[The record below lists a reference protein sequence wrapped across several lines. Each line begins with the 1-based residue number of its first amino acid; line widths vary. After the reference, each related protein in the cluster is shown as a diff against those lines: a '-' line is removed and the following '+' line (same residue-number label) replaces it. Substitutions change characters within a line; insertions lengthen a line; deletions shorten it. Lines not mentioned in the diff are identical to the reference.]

1 MSIPSQQKVP
11 DIIKTYRPAKHFPST
26 PSSET
31 KNGTPSHNASTQPH
45 ITSLDFD
52 DTGDYLVSADSADNM
67 TVYDIKAGTKT
78 KTIPSKKYGI
88 HLARFTHH
96 SRQVLF
102 ASTKQDDSL
111 RLLELHNES
120 FVRYFTAHTAA
131 VTSVALSP
139 GSDNFLSCG
148 ADDLVCLWDTNSRSP
163 QGKLK
168 LVTPYLAAY
177 DPSATVMAIASQ
189 STQSILLYDVRN
201 FDKAPFATFDMADG
215 ERKYCPS
222 TQARAWTK
230 LEFSNDGKYIL
241 LGTDYHGHFL
251 LDSFEGKIEAF
262 LVGKTDGSGRAAP
275 VSTSGKP
282 LGQGDVC
289 FSQDGRYVIGGT
301 GAQDLLVWDA
311 NLASGGT
318 LEPMV
323 KLQSRGM
330 RNPVVQMNPRYNML
344 ATADTKVVMWLPGDQ
359 VKNQD
364 T

>member
-1 MSIPSQQKVP
+1 MSGIPAQQKVS
-11 DIIKTYRPAKHFPST
+11 DVVKQYRPAKHFPS
-26 PSSET
+26 
-31 KNGTPSHNASTQPH
+31 ARDSTH
-45 ITSLDFD
+45 VTSLDFD
-52 DTGDYLVSADSADNM
+52 DQGEFLVAASDDETM
-67 TVYDIKAGTKT
+67 QVFDVKEGKKT

-120 FVRYFTAHTAA
+120 FVRYFSAHTSQ
-131 VTSVALSP
+131 VTCVALCP
-139 GSDNFLSCG
+139 ANDQFLSCG
-148 ADDLVCLWDTNSRSP
+148 NDDLVCLWDLNSRSP

-177 DPSATVMAIASQ
+177 DPTGSVMAIASQ

-201 FDKAPFATFDMADG
+201 FDKTPFETFDLQDA
-215 ERKYCPS
+215 ERKYCP
-222 TQARAWTK
+222 TTAARAWTK

-251 LDSFEGKIEAF
+251 LDSFEGKVEAF

-289 FSQDGRYVIGGT
+289 FSQDGRFVIGGT
-301 GAQDLLVWDA
+301 GGPSDLLIWDTT
-311 NLASGGT
+311 LATGGHLDPVT
-318 LEPMV
+318 
-323 KLQSRGM
+323 KIQSRGVK
-330 RNPVVQMNPRYNML
+330 NPIVQVNPRFNML
-344 ATADTKVVMWLPGDQ
+344 ATADTKVVMWLPSDQ
-359 VKNQD
+359 IKAPD
-364 T
+364 P

>member
-1 MSIPSQQKVP
+1 MSIPSQQKVQ
-11 DIIKTYRPAKHFPST
+11 DVVKQYRPAKHFTNTREGSYV
-26 PSSET
+26 
-31 KNGTPSHNASTQPH
+31 
-45 ITSLDFD
+45 TSLDFD
-52 DTGDYLVSADSADNM
+52 DQGEFMVAASTSDEM
-67 TVYDIKAGTKT
+67 TVYNIKEGQKT

-120 FVRYFTAHTAA
+120 FVRYFSAHTSQ
-131 VTSVALSP
+131 VTCVALSP
-139 GSDNFLSCG
+139 GNDSFLSCG
-148 ADDLVCLWDTNSRSP
+148 NDDLVCLWDLNSRTP

-177 DPSATVMAIASQ
+177 DPTASVMAFASQ

-201 FDKAPFATFDMADG
+201 FDKAPFATFDLAEL

-222 TQARAWTK
+222 TQGRAWTK

-251 LDSFEGKIEAF
+251 LDSFEGNLSAF
-262 LVGKTDGSGRAAP
+262 LVGKVDGSGRAAP

-289 FSQDGRYVIGGT
+289 FSQDARYVFGSSGGPE
-301 GAQDLLVWDA
+301 DLLVWDTQSA
-311 NLASGGT
+311 NKT
-318 LEPMV
+318 NLEPFT
-323 KLQSRGM
+323 KLKGKGLRS
-330 RNPVVQMNPRYNML
+330 PVVQVNPRYNML
-344 ATADTKVVMWLPGDQ
+344 ATADQKVTMWVPSDQ
-359 VKNQD
+359 AKNTD

>member
-1 MSIPSQQKVP
+1 MSFPVQQKVQ
-11 DIIKTYRPAKHFPST
+11 DVVRQYRPAKHFP
-26 PSSET
+26 
-31 KNGTPSHNASTQPH
+31 NAKEGSY

-52 DTGDYLVSADSADNM
+52 DQGEHLVAASSSDEM
-67 TVYDIKAGTKT
+67 TVYNIKEGTKT

-96 SRQVLF
+96 NRQVLF

-120 FVRYFTAHTAA
+120 FVRYFSAHTSQ
-131 VTSVALSP
+131 VTCVALNP
-139 GSDNFLSCG
+139 GNDTFLSCG
-148 ADDLVCLWDTNSRSP
+148 NDDLVCLWDLNSRSP

-168 LVTPYLAAY
+168 LITPYLAAY
-177 DPSATVMAIASQ
+177 DPTASVMAIASQ

-201 FDKAPFATFDMADG
+201 FDKAPFATFDLADA

-222 TQARAWTK
+222 TQGRVWTK
-230 LEFSNDGKYIL
+230 LEFSNDGKWIL

-251 LDSFEGKIEAF
+251 LDSFDGVVSAF
-262 LVGKTDGSGRAAP
+262 LTGKTDGSGRAAP

-289 FSQDGRYVIGGT
+289 FSQDARYVIGSSG
-301 GAQDLLVWDA
+301 GSGDLLVWDTT
-311 NLASGGT
+311 LAGNGTT
-318 LEPMV
+318 LESMV
-323 KLQSRGM
+323 KLNGRGFKS
-330 RNPVVQMNPRYNML
+330 PVVQVNPRYNML
-344 ATADTKVVMWLPGDQ
+344 ATADQKVVMWLPSDQ
-359 VKNQD
+359 IKNSN

>member
-1 MSIPSQQKVP
+1 MVSIPSQQKVS
-11 DIIKTYRPAKHFPST
+11 DIVKTYRPAKHFPPT
-26 PSSET
+26 SET
-31 KNGTPSHNASTQPH
+31 KTGTSHV
-45 ITSLDFD
+45 TSLDFD
-52 DTGDYLVSADSADNM
+52 DAGDFLVSASSGDEM
-67 TVYDIKAGTKT
+67 TIYDIKSGTKT

-120 FVRYFTAHTAA
+120 FVRYFSAHTSQ
-131 VTSVALSP
+131 VTCVALSP
-139 GSDNFLSCG
+139 GTDNFLSCSN
-148 ADDLVCLWDTNSRSP
+148 DDTVCLWDLNSRTP

-168 LVTPYLAAY
+168 ITTPHLAAY

-201 FDKAPFATFDMADG
+201 FDKAPFATFDLQDA

-222 TQARAWTK
+222 TQGRAWTK

-241 LGTDYHGHFL
+241 LGTDFHGHFL
-251 LDSFEGKIEAF
+251 LDSFEGKVEAF
-262 LVGKTDGSGRAAP
+262 LTGKTDGSGRAAP

-282 LGQGDVC
+282 LGQGDVA
-289 FSQDGRYVIGGT
+289 FTQDGRYVIGGT
-301 GAQDLLVWDA
+301 GGSDLLVWDT
-311 NLASGGT
+311 NLASRDT
-318 LEPMV
+318 LEPMI
-323 KLQSRGM
+323 KLASRGIK
-330 RNPVVQMNPRYNML
+330 NPVVAINPRYNML
-344 ATADTKVVMWLPGDQ
+344 ATADNKVVMWLPGAQ
-359 VKNQD
+359 IKNDD